1 MRRRKI
7 DRLENSRNHRTEVS
21 RYALLSPHT
30 SGNNSPE
37 SKINEKI
44 TCIFETKKGE
54 IYLGSLGNGI
64 YLLEDNGNNEKYTF
78 KNYAVR
84 CGLSDTSISNILDD
98 ENGNLWI
105 STLKGIY
112 FFDINT
118 KRAFK
123 FDEGDGLLVPQFY
136 KRSGCK
142 TINHNMLLGTIDG
155 FVTFSPL
162 VNLPKQKATDDNPH
176 QRCL

>member
-1 MRRRKI
+1 M
-7 DRLENSRNHRTEVS
+7 DQ
-21 RYALLSPHT
+21 YP
-30 SGNNSPE
+30 
-37 SKINEKI
+37 
-44 TCIFETKKGE
+44 
-54 IYLGSLGNGI
+54 
-64 YLLEDNGNNEKYTF
+64 
-78 KNYAVR
+78 
-84 CGLSDTSISNILDD
+84 
-98 ENGNLWI
+98 
-105 STLKGIY
+105 KGIY

-162 VNLPKQKATDDNPH
+162 VNLPKQKQRTITLTSVVCNGSQLIPYLNSDNLPVSISTTKELH
-176 QRCL
+176 LYPPQNSFEITFSCLDYIEQERCSTSIAFMNWRSTGTQDW